1 MPLRALAYAQL
12 APFGTQISIDGEP
25 LLVGNNFAQSFA
37 LIVHELATNAAKYGS
52 LSAQQGTVSLAWS
65 MVPTAEGQQLK
76 TQVDRAGRAAPS
88 HQSHAGLWVH
98 AIVNVRARETALTEN
113 GLEYALMV
121 PLCEILKGQCV
132 KKT

>member
-1 MPLRALAYAQL
+1 VPLSALAYAQL

-88 HQSHAGLWVH
+88 LWVH
-98 AIVNVRARETALTEN
+98 AIVNVRARRN
-113 GLEYALMV
+113 GVDGKRA
-121 PLCEILKGQCV
+121 
-132 KKT
+132 

>member
-37 LIVHELATNAAKYGS
+37 LIVHELATNAARS

-88 HQSHAGLWVH
+88 HQRHAGLWVH
-98 AIVNVRARETALTEN
+98 AIVNVRARRN
-113 GLEYALMV
+113 GVDGKRA
-121 PLCEILKGQCV
+121 
-132 KKT
+132 